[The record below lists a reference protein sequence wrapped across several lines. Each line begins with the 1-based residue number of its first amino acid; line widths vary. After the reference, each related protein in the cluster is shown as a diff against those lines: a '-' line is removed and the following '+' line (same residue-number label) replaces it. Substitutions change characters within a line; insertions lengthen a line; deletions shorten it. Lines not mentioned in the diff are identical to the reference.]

1 MQTTELLD
9 HYAEQLKREDVFTD
23 AVTGAPE
30 DPLSIGMNDASF
42 TWSATSTS
50 GSLTPS
56 RRTFTLRV
64 PDKLEFKRGAV
75 NLIVGPT
82 GAGKTSMLMALLGEM
97 HYVPSGPGSYSQL
110 PRSGGIAY
118 AAQESWV
125 QNETIR
131 VSVTCRILDDCD
143 LIQLVCI
150 GRTTSSLV
158 PRLTRRDT
166 TRSSINVVFCAI

>member
-1 MQTTELLD
+1 MFKTELLD
-9 HYAEQLKREDVFTD
+9 RYTEEIAEEAATPITPPDLNPQTIGIRD
-23 AVTGAPE
+23 AA
-30 DPLSIGMNDASF
+30 F
-42 TWSATSTS
+42 TWSGDNDGT
-50 GSLTPS
+50 LTPGKNK
-56 RRTFTLRV
+56 RNFVLRIT
-64 PDKLEFKRGAV
+64 DELTFKRGSI

-143 LIQLVCI
+143 LIQLACI
-150 GRTTSSLV
+150 GRTISSLV
-158 PRLTRRDT
+158 LRLTRRDT
-166 TRSSINVVFCAI
+166 TRFFINVVFCAI